1 LHTGVEK
8 FYLFTITIQIVFYFI
23 AFLGSLL
30 KDYKIRLKFLFIP
43 YYLFVMNYSI
53 IVGMIRF
60 FTRKQTAIW
69 EKAKRK

>member
-1 LHTGVEK
+1 MIFL
-8 FYLFTITIQIVFYFI
+8 TIQIVFYLT
-23 AFLGSLL
+23 ALLGSVL

-53 IVGMIRF
+53 ILGMIRF

-69 EKAKRK
+69 EKAKRR